1 MVANSIEDWVKE
13 EEAKYQKEKM
23 GKEIESFKLEK
34 AMTEGP
40 LDCLRV
46 LSEKPTL
53 VRKPKVGIFLLC
65 SRKLVFHS
73 KC

>member
-40 LDCLRV
+40 LG
-46 LSEKPTL
+46 LSACA
-53 VRKPKVGIFLLC
+53 VRKTNFSKKAKSGYLFI
-65 SRKLVFHS
+65 VF
-73 KC
+73 